1 MVNGAEDQLINLLL
15 NFINMNCTRFES
27 SLRGVNG
34 FTGRG
39 DIAFAVWPN
48 GKRQLNVE
56 LRGVAGRV
64 AEVYA
69 DGALAAT
76 IESGVRP
83 NICRASFP
91 TAVPCPRTRRVPFCR
106 ATTDGAS
113 DSGGGIDSTALRL
126 TV

>member
-1 MVNGAEDQLINLLL
+1 MINLLL
-15 NFINMNCTRFES
+15 NFINLNCTRFES

-76 IESGVRP
+76 IDLDEGRAGKSFNTKRGDDVPYLTKDASIDVRQ
-83 NICRASFP
+83 NGQVILE
-91 TAVPCPRTRRVPFCR
+91 
-106 ATTDGAS
+106 GAFRS
-113 DSGGGIDSTALRL
+113 E
-126 TV
+126 